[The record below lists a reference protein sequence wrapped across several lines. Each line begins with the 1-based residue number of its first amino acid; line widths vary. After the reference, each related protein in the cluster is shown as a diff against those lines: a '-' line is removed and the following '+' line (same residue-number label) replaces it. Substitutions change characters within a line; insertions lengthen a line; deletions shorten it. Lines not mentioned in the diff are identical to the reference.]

1 MSKRRVVVTGLGMLS
16 PVGNTAESSWKAVC
30 AGQSG
35 ISLINHF
42 DTSHHATKFAGL
54 VKDFNHEDFNI
65 SRKDA
70 RKMDD
75 FIQYGIA
82 AGVQAIEDSGIE
94 VTEANASRFGAAIGS
109 GIGGLGLIEENHGA
123 LVANG
128 PRKISP
134 FFVPSTIVNM
144 VAGHLSIIYGLR
156 GPSISIATA
165 CTSGVHNIGH
175 AARIIAYNDAD
186 IMLAGGA
193 EKASTPLGVGGFGAA
208 RALSTRNDNPQ
219 SASRPWDKDRD
230 GFVLGDGAGI
240 LVLEE
245 YEHAKR
251 RGAKIYAEIVGFG
264 MSSDAYHM
272 TSPPEDGAGAALAME
287 NALKDAGITTKQ
299 VGYINAHG
307 TSTSAGDLA
316 EAHAVESVFGEGTD
330 VLVSSTKSMTG
341 HLLGAAGAVESIFT
355 ILALRDQVVPPTI
368 NLENQDENC
377 RLDFVPNESRK
388 VEGLEYALCNSF
400 GFGGTNGS
408 LIFRKIKSD

>member
-307 TSTSAGDLA
+307 TSTPAGDLA

>member
-16 PVGNTAESSWKAVC
+16 PVGNTVESTWNALL

-35 ISLINHF
+35 ISLIDHF
-42 DTSHHATKFAGL
+42 DTTAYATKFAGL
-54 VKDFNHEDFNI
+54 VKNFNSEDFI

-70 RKMDD
+70 RKMDA

-82 AGVQAIEDSGIE
+82 AGMQAMQDACLDI
-94 VTEANASRFGAAIGS
+94 TEANASRIGAAIGS
-109 GIGGLGLIEENHGA
+109 GIGGLGLIEENHSS
-123 LVANG
+123 LVNGG

-144 VAGHLSIIYGLR
+144 IAGHLTIMYGMR

-186 IMLAGGA
+186 VMLAGGA

-219 SASRPWDKDRD
+219 AASRPWDKDRD
-230 GFVLGDGAGI
+230 GFVLGDGAGMM
-240 LVLEE
+240 VLEE
-245 YEHAKR
+245 YEHAKK
-251 RGAKIYAEIVGFG
+251 RGAKIYAEVVGFG

-272 TSPPEDGAGAALAME
+272 TSPPENGAGAALAME
-287 NALKDAGITTKQ
+287 NALLDAGVTPSQI
-299 VGYINAHG
+299 GYINAHG
-307 TSTSAGDLA
+307 TSTPAGDQA
-316 EAHAVESVFGEGTD
+316 EAQAVKSVFGAD
-330 VLVSSTKSMTG
+330 AQRVLVSSTKSMTG
-341 HLLGAAGAVESIFT
+341 HLLGAAGAIESIFT
-355 ILALRDQVVPPTI
+355 VLALRDQAVPPTI
-368 NLENQDENC
+368 NLDNPDEGC
-377 RLDFVPNESRK
+377 DLDFVPHEARQVSDM
-388 VEGLEYALCNSF
+388 EFTLCNSF

-408 LIFRKIKSD
+408 LIFRRV